1 MEDIPGSDD
10 GEVIRGRG
18 ITATTKQEIV
28 RAPERMTCK
37 DREEGMDVASSIRK
51 EVVRQR
57 EESSVALGFPS
68 WLSSRKSIFLRV

>member
-1 MEDIPGSDD
+1 MEGIPGSDD

-28 RAPERMTCK
+28 RAPGSK

-51 EVVRQR
+51 EVVGQR

-68 WLSSRKSIFLRV
+68 WLSSRKSIFLRL